1 MKRKNKGFTLLEL
14 LVSLSILVVIIAV
27 SINLFSRNEVEITAE
42 TVKILREGMYIA
54 QTTVAYKIKY
64 GKWPGSTADNLRHQ
78 LIPEFTNKMQYDWSM
93 PGEQYDKDVNGDGIK
108 DRAIFLKGI
117 NKNICEKIRERSEY
131 KKIFVLYAP
140 GGHMVGEGGVECDD
154 TDNKLY
160 VMAEAG

>member
-93 PGEQYDKDVNGDGIK
+93 PLQQYDKDIDGDGVS
-108 DRAIFLKGI
+108 DRAVFLSNI
-117 NKNICEKIRERSEY
+117 NKDICEKIKERDEY

-140 GGHMVGEGGVECDD
+140 GGYIVGEGGVECDD

-160 VMAEAG
+160 VIAEAG